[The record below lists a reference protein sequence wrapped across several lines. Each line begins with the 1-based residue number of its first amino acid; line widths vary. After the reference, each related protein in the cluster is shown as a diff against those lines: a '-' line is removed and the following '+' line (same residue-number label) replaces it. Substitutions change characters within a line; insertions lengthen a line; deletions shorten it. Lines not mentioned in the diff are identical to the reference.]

1 MSAVPHFR
9 RRKLQMKKLLALAIV
24 VSLTLIMNSVS
35 FAQEAVATEK
45 FSATANEVSV
55 QEVPEVTETTVVEGV
70 QGGCVPV
77 PYHPCPFRPFVRRA
91 CTPCVANPCNPCPP
105 CAPQPPVCAPVPR
118 KLCGAPIQPP
128 CQAEPFVGQYA
139 DQYGYG
145 YAGYRPTPIRNFFAR
160 LFSRLH
166 DDYDP
171 YYYGYGYGYGY
182 GCPEFGY
189 GVEHPCPCEHN
200 HN

>member
-1 MSAVPHFR
+1 
-9 RRKLQMKKLLALAIV
+9 MKKLLALAIV

-35 FAQEAVATEK
+35 FAQETIVPTNEP
-45 FSATANEVSV
+45 SGTQTLNEVSV
-55 QEVPEVTETTVVEGV
+55 PAAAETAVVEGV

-77 PYHPCPFRPFVRRA
+77 PYPCSFRPFVRRA

-105 CAPQPPVCAPVPR
+105 CAPQPPVCAPAPR

-128 CQAEPFVGQYA
+128 CQAEPFVGPYA

-145 YAGYRPTPIRNFFAR
+145 YAGYRPTPIRNFFSR

-166 DDYDP
+166 NDYDP
-171 YYYGYGYGYGY
+171 YNGYGYNGYGFGGYGYGGY

-189 GVEHPCPCEHN
+189 GVEYQQPCPCEHN